1 MNGTHGALI
10 DAKENP
16 RAKTQIELYFG
27 QKQST
32 AILNTTSTVV
42 ESYNTKSNQQISNF
56 KSMDK
61 EMDQNK
67 EYH

>member
-16 RAKTQIELYFG
+16 QAKTQIEFYFG

-42 ESYNTKSNQQISNF
+42 VKLQYKIQSTNF
-56 KSMDK
+56 
-61 EMDQNK
+61 QL
-67 EYH
+67 